1 MNPPARTSIFPVILL
16 LAVLPGLS
24 ADAAAP
30 APDRPFPLLVGDPA
44 PPLTVSGWVKGEPV
58 ERFEPGHVYV
68 VDLWASWCGPCIAA
82 FPHLSALQEK
92 FSKSVTL
99 VSVNVLEVHPEGV
112 ADFVRKQGK
121 RMAFAVATDS
131 IPDGKEPNQ
140 GLTATQW
147 LYGAGEE
154 GIPTTYIIDREGRL
168 AWEGHPDFMDG
179 VLASVVDGTWDLA
192 SWTAKSI
199 EEKRKL
205 APGFYLK
212 RHLEGAV
219 DGADW
224 DRAWAAAES
233 LAVLDGGVHAPD
245 AANLLALAASK
256 LLNQETLSAD
266 DGKLALRFAARGND
280 LTGGTNP
287 WNLGVLGRVHARLGH
302 ADQADSLIQRAIA
315 AAPDEQKEYYR
326 KLLDE
331 LKAGN

>member
-1 MNPPARTSIFPVILL
+1 MNSPMLILPFLTAMILAAAPAPSR
-16 LAVLPGLS
+16 AV
-24 ADAAAP
+24 AAP

-58 ERFEPGHVYV
+58 EHFEPGHVYV

-92 FSKSVTL
+92 FSRSVTL
-99 VSVNVLEVHPEGV
+99 VSVNVLEVHPEAV
-112 ADFVRKQGK
+112 PDFVRKQGEK
-121 RMAFAVATDS
+121 MAFAVATDS

-140 GLTATQW
+140 GLTATRW

-154 GIPTTYIIDREGRL
+154 GIPTTYIIDRDGRL

-179 VLASVVDGTWDLA
+179 VLASVVGGTWNLA
-192 SWTAKSI
+192 SWTTKSI
-199 EEKRKL
+199 EEKRQL

-212 RHLEGAV
+212 RHLEDAV

-233 LAVLDGGVHAPD
+233 LAVLDGGMHAPD
-245 AANLLALAASK
+245 VANLLALAASK
-256 LLNQETLSAD
+256 LLNRETLSAD

-280 LTGGTNP
+280 LTGGANP

-302 ADQADSLIQRAIA
+302 ADQADSLIQRALA
-315 AAPDEQKEYYR
+315 AAPVQQKDYYR

-331 LKAGN
+331 VKAGN